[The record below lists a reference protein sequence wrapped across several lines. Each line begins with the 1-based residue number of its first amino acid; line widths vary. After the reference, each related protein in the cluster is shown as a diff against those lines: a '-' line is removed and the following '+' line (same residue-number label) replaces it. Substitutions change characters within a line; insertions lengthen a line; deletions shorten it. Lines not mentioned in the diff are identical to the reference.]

1 MNNETCRSSNIH
13 HLTINVPNSVVY
25 HEMWGSRK
33 AKYNN
38 NKAVYNLT
46 VTTQIAGNISFWL
59 DSVCIN

>member
-1 MNNETCRSSNIH
+1 
-13 HLTINVPNSVVY
+13 
-25 HEMWGSRK
+25 MWGSRK
-33 AKYNN
+33 AEYNN

>member
-1 MNNETCRSSNIH
+1 MDNETSCSSNVQ

-33 AKYNN
+33 AEWNF
-38 NKAVYNLT
+38 NKVVYNLT
-46 VTTQIAGNISFWL
+46 VTKQIAGNISFWL